1 MHIIFKN
8 FRCYLE
14 QSFTLPE
21 SGLILISGDSGA
33 GKSTLLKGIL
43 YALYGNVRSPCS
55 FGKSTCSVEL
65 TWEEKDLKITRSS
78 RPNTLRV
85 YCDDEEYDDED
96 AQGVIDSVLSVTHE
110 QFLISSYVDQK
121 TPISILTQPSAKQL
135 QFIENIALVGSSH
148 TKYKTAIKSN
158 MKKYEDLSNV
168 IQGKLS
174 VNKKQLS
181 SKMQI
186 LNNLQ
191 GENFNPDDF
200 DEDTLISLRTHLV
213 ELNANSVSISTQ
225 LNELEEELDISSQ
238 YEEKLKSLNN
248 KKQKLTIELELLK
261 TQQQTFCN
269 DKEYIKEKEDSLTSL
284 KKKLIEA
291 KKYKTYIDTKQKYDN
306 TISLHFKEIKTRLE
320 EEKEKYTAL
329 SSKFELSEGDSISKQ
344 LQELLS
350 EISIRIGEL
359 NKKKTQ
365 YDILKN
371 KRDEALSSSKEIT
384 AILREKE
391 LIPKDSKTM
400 TSILHFLSTIIKIQE
415 SIRIDIEEIDIQ
427 LRTNTIKITCPECDK
442 NVCLRVH
449 ISSGDTSVGGDT
461 EGNTSTGGIKNKGIK
476 GYDIQVEK
484 SKPLSKM
491 KISQLTKKKDELVTS
506 LLGRETIQLVTTSY
520 EKLKELNEI
529 LKVKLEPFDS
539 EISTSLNDE
548 CISINVGI
556 SKALCIEEEI
566 KRLSEIIKNKILS
579 PTLEK
584 MKSSV
589 DILYKGLNADNNYDY
604 PDSINKEISECES
617 QLTDLHS
624 EYKKYTDTTM
634 NIATKTTELAKI
646 SKDIQSLEKHSS
658 DSIREKYNQLN
669 RKYNDINTETTQVI
683 TKIREMQEFEK
694 WLECKKEVD
703 ILEESVS
710 KYTKK
715 LQDADGF
722 LKAYIQLAAFSAK
735 AEIVA
740 IEKTLNSI
748 NEVASTYLS
757 EMFYENPISVK
768 LTNYKT
774 TTKGEVK
781 AGIDLEMEYKG
792 NIYTNFEDGTSGGEQ
807 KRCEIA
813 FLLAINEMLNSPII
827 MLDECLNNLPADILN
842 DILQFLKT
850 IGKHKLILMVAHR
863 TSEAVFDDIIRI

>member
-1 MHIIFKN
+1 MHIVFKN

-14 QSFTLPE
+14 KSFTLPS

-55 FGKSTCSVEL
+55 FGKTTCSVEL

-85 YCDDEEYDDED
+85 ICDEEEYDDEA
-96 AQGVIDSVLSVTHE
+96 AQGVIDSVLSVTNE

-121 TPISILTQPSAKQL
+121 NPLSILTQPSAKQL
-135 QFIENIALVGSSH
+135 QFIENIALLGSSH
-148 TKYKTAIKSN
+148 TKYKTNIKSN

-181 SKMQI
+181 SRIQA
-186 LNNLQ
+186 LESLQ

-200 DEDTLISLRTHLV
+200 DEDVLISLRTNLT
-213 ELNANSVSISTQ
+213 ELNTESSDISTQ
-225 LNELEEELDISSQ
+225 LKEMEEELEESSQ
-238 YEEKLKSLNN
+238 NEEKLKSLKH
-248 KKQKLTIELELLK
+248 KKQKLDIELELLRK
-261 TQQQTFCN
+261 NSSLKDGKDEDAYTHH
-269 DKEYIKEKEDSLTSL
+269 IKEKEEHLSLL
-284 KKKLIEA
+284 KKKLVDA
-291 KKYKTYIDTKQKYDN
+291 KKYKTYTDAKQKYE
-306 TISLHFKEIKTRLE
+306 TAVSHHFNEIKTRLDG
-320 EEKEKYTAL
+320 EKEKYSAL
-329 SSKFELSEGDSISKQ
+329 SSKYELEGIASRSISKE
-344 LQELLS
+344 LQSLLS
-350 EISIRIGEL
+350 DISIRIGEL

-365 YDILKN
+365 HDIAKN

-384 AILREKE
+384 AILRQKE
-391 LIPKDSKTM
+391 LIPSDSKTM
-400 TSILHFLSTIIKIQE
+400 TSILHFLSTTIKVQA
-415 SIRIDIEEIDIQ
+415 SLQKEIDELDKQ
-427 LRTNTIKITCPECDK
+427 LHVNTVKITCPECDT
-442 NVCLRVH
+442 NLDVC
-449 ISSGDTSVGGDT
+449 TS
-461 EGNTSTGGIKNKGIK
+461 KGH
-476 GYDIQVEK
+476 DVQVEK
-484 SKPLSKM
+484 SKPLSKA
-491 KISQLTKKKDELVTS
+491 KSTQLTKKRDVIISS
-506 LLGRETIQLVTTSY
+506 LLPAETINLVTTSHQ
-520 EKLKELNEI
+520 KLKELNEI
-529 LKVKLEPFDS
+529 LKVKLEPFDD
-539 EISTSLNDE
+539 ELSTTLNDE

-556 SKALCIEEEI
+556 SKALSIEEEI
-566 KRLSEIIKNKILS
+566 KRLTDIQSNKTLS

-584 MKSSV
+584 IKSTV
-589 DILYKGLNADNNYDY
+589 DSLYLKGYDIESHLS
-604 PDSINKEISECES
+604 PEEVNKEIADCES
-617 QLTDLHS
+617 DLTDMNS
-624 EYKKYTDTTM
+624 EYKRYTDTLSAIT
-634 NIATKTTELAKI
+634 AKTKESTKL
-646 SKDIQSLEKHSS
+646 SKEIQSLEKHSS
-658 DSIREKYNQLN
+658 DSIREKYNALQ
-669 RKYNDINTETTQVI
+669 RSYNDVNNESSAII

-694 WLECKKEVD
+694 WLECKREVD
-703 ILEESVS
+703 MLEESVS

-722 LKAYIQLAAFSAK
+722 LKAYIQLTAFSAK

-748 NEVASTYLS
+748 NEIASTYLS

-792 NIYTNFEDGTSGGEQ
+792 NSYTNFEDGTSGGEQ

-863 TSEAVFDDIIRI
+863 TSEAVFDNVVRI